1 MARTLSP
8 AHLAKMKAGRLR
20 AAKLRGKTPV
30 KKVSRG
36 TPKKVTAKKP
46 ASTVKRAKNPIV
58 KYTVKVDT
66 KNDVGYLSGWTQDG
80 PLFDTDINKSL
91 GFSEHDAKLFALSVF
106 SNRAR
111 VKGLKSVEV
120 VKK

>member
-20 AAKLRGKTPV
+20 AAKLKSKLPV
-30 KKVSRG
+30 KEVSRG

-46 ASTVKRAKNPIV
+46 ASTVKRAKNPIA

-66 KNDVGYLSGWTQDG
+66 RSGVGYLSGWTQDG